1 MNEKQIFYRDMNG
14 CRIPPVHIADAEP
27 EEALRETDELYAAA
41 DTLSLLNAE
50 RHRRVLLALSAAATA
65 LTFAFLLYD
74 EAEMHGLI
82 LACGV
87 MLVCMFLIRRMSDRL
102 DCHRK
107 YLQYRV
113 LAECLRCRYFLS
125 YAGIKTPITEIL
137 PWTVRKGIPWI
148 ADLLSSLP
156 EGAASEMRP
165 VLDAWVRAQ
174 KAYHEE
180 ALVKTQIKSRRDDRI
195 AKTVRAVTVV
205 VYMAALVYEL
215 FLYGHA
221 EAAGNADEIRAFLK
235 ILLGTMSAVA
245 LFTGSYYGKMS
256 LSHVIDDHKRM
267 TALFEKAEQDIR
279 REGESE
285 EILLFLARECMNEN
299 SAWYAYQ
306 SKNTADI
313 SI

>member
-1 MNEKQIFYRDMNG
+1 MNEKQIFYRDMKE

-41 DTLSLLNAE
+41 DTLSLMNAE

-87 MLVCMFLIRRMSDRL
+87 MLVSLFLIRRASDRL

-113 LAECLRCRYFLS
+113 LAECLRCRYFLF
-125 YAGIKTPITEIL
+125 YAGIKTPVTEIL

-148 ADLLSSLP
+148 AEMLSSLP
-156 EGAASEMRP
+156 EGTASEMRP

-195 AKTVRAVTVV
+195 AKTVRAVTAM
-205 VYMAALVYEL
+205 VYIAALVYEL

-221 EAAGNADEIRAFLK
+221 GAAGNADAIRAFLK
-235 ILLGTMSAVA
+235 ILLGTMSAFA
-245 LFTGSYYGKMS
+245 LFTSSYYGKMS

-267 TALFEKAEQDIR
+267 AALFEKAEQDIR

-285 EILLFLARECMNEN
+285 EILVFLARECMNEN

-306 SKNTADI
+306 SKNSADI